1 MQANHLCL
9 SKPTWLSGVKEQELM
24 AWSSKSD
31 LGHLPTPFYSN
42 CTCSSKGAMGQ
53 SVFQNRPN
61 PFTVSNF
68 YKQSI
73 EEFNPQ
79 SNYMGVG
86 LSFMGASAKLT
97 YL

>member
-1 MQANHLCL
+1 MVAL
-9 SKPTWLSGVKEQELM
+9 SSNSGM
-24 AWSSKSD
+24 
-31 LGHLPTPFYSN
+31 GHLPTTFYSN
-42 CTCSSKGAMGQ
+42 CTCPSKGAMGK

-61 PFTVSNF
+61 LFTVSNF

-73 EEFNPQ
+73 KEFNPQ

-86 LSFMGASAKLT
+86 LSFMGVSAKLT